1 MLTNG
6 KDVNQWQLLH
16 IVEIHWKSIWQ
27 SLVRLNIH
35 IPNDR
40 SNEYLKY
47 STSISIVSTC
57 KSFYASHINS
67 HFKRWQ

>member
-16 IVEIHWKSIWQ
+16 MVEIHWKSIWQ

-35 IPNDR
+35 IPDDLAMLFLICTH
-40 SNEYLKY
+40 SLPSKDSY
-47 STSISIVSTC
+47 T
-57 KSFYASHINS
+57 
-67 HFKRWQ
+67 